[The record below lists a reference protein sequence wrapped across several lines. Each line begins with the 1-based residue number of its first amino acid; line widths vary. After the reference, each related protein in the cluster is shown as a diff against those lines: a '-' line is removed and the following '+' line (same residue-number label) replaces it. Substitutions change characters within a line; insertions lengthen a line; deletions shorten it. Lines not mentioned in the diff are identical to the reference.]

1 MLGASEGREETRKNG
16 VAAAAAER
24 CLLGVGVGWKGGG
37 QKRGLWRRQEVN

>member
-1 MLGASEGREETRKNG
+1 MLGASEGREETTKNG
-16 VAAAAAER
+16 VAAAAER